1 MSQAKTAFVTGASRG
16 IGKVVAIWLAKAG
29 FDVCVTARSVEP
41 GEQREHSPS
50 ASRSDT
56 SPLPG
61 SLSETLAA
69 IEALGR
75 RVMALPADITD
86 PASISAAGTTFL
98 ERWGAPDV
106 LVNCARHTGP
116 GHMDK
121 VLDTPLS
128 AIRAVME
135 GNFFAPFILSR
146 IFGPGMVARGSGVI
160 VNFTSMSAFST
171 PAKPAGEGGWG
182 ITYGASKAAAH
193 RLAGIL
199 ALELGPAGVLT
210 FNVDPGYT
218 WTERIA
224 QDMGKFGFAP
234 NGAPPE
240 VSGAVTAWLAT
251 RPEAAELSGRT
262 IFAQAFCAEHGLL
275 DGWDASKL
283 RPVTA
288 GLDSAAEDLGAGRS
302 LSRT

>member
-116 GHMDK
+116 GQSPARQACK
-121 VLDTPLS
+121 
-128 AIRAVME
+128 RQ
-135 GNFFAPFILSR
+135 
-146 IFGPGMVARGSGVI
+146 GP
-160 VNFTSMSAFST
+160 
-171 PAKPAGEGGWG
+171 
-182 ITYGASKAAAH
+182 AAAH
-193 RLAGIL
+193 RHV
-199 ALELGPAGVLT
+199 GPRSSQLRRSG
-210 FNVDPGYT
+210 
-218 WTERIA
+218 A
-224 QDMGKFGFAP
+224 QDQQEA
-234 NGAPPE
+234 
-240 VSGAVTAWLAT
+240 LR
-251 RPEAAELSGRT
+251 RP
-262 IFAQAFCAEHGLL
+262 GL
-275 DGWDASKL
+275 
-283 RPVTA
+283 RV
-288 GLDSAAEDLGAGRS
+288 
-302 LSRT
+302 